1 MLVVL
6 EQLAF
11 ICYTVFIKREGNMK
25 NIAIR
30 LEESTE
36 NRLNNL
42 ATQTGRTKTFYI
54 KKAIEEFLEK
64 KEDYLLGLAVL
75 ENTNEKEYSLDD
87 VKDLLK

>member
-1 MLVVL
+1 
-6 EQLAF
+6 
-11 ICYTVFIKREGNMK
+11 MK